1 MSTHANAAAGVFGR
15 HANTQLSPV
24 YLYLVIVGHMII
36 DHMLTSVS
44 LLIVVLEVC
53 SAYVVVPV
61 VTRFSLRVV
70 DGTYLIK
77 KNKCL
82 SELEKKNSNH
92 FDHNSNTFTHAHV
105 FIWPQDSIC
114 LSRLNLYRQACLN
127 SHTHTHTCRVSKYIL
142 YAFKK
147 LSVSIFPETCHSQR
161 IVARRLLSTRWIVV
175 RDLRAHKHTLTGAG
189 L

>member
-1 MSTHANAAAGVFGR
+1 MQT
-15 HANTQLSPV
+15 LLLLV
-24 YLYLVIVGHMII
+24 YLVDMLIHSCLKYIYISLWLSVIVGHMII
-36 DHMLTSVS
+36 DHLLTSVS

-105 FIWPQDSIC
+105 FI
-114 LSRLNLYRQACLN
+114 
-127 SHTHTHTCRVSKYIL
+127 
-142 YAFKK
+142 
-147 LSVSIFPETCHSQR
+147 
-161 IVARRLLSTRWIVV
+161 
-175 RDLRAHKHTLTGAG
+175 
-189 L
+189 